1 VEEDGGWD
9 YVINCACETKPGQTD
24 PVYREGILKL
34 SVNCAVEAARLNVK
48 RFVEVSSGHMC
59 SSNKVSVKH
68 IVCFDPLHPTLFQM
82 KNSSHRQLILPTCEW
97 KFIAIMGKFL
107 ITVL

>member
-1 VEEDGGWD
+1 VEEGGGWD

-34 SVNCAVEAARLNVK
+34 SLNCAVEAAKLNVK

-59 SSNKVSVKH
+59 SSNKVSFKH
-68 IVCFDPLHPTLFQM
+68 TVCFELHNLTLFQM
-82 KNSSHRQLILPTCEW
+82 KNPSHKQLICP
-97 KFIAIMGKFL
+97 FVSGS
-107 ITVL
+107 